1 MKLSERLRKAVLA
14 SKKTRYAIAIG
25 SGVDHAVLRRFMR
38 GERDIKLKTA
48 EHLAEY
54 LDLELTQ
61 KKKLVEKNREPTTA
75 KQR

>member
-1 MKLSERLRKAVLA
+1 MKLSDRIRKAVLS

-38 GERDIKLKTA
+38 GERDIKLATA

-54 LDLELTQ
+54 LNLELVY
-61 KKKLVEKNREPTTA
+61 KKPEK
-75 KQR
+75 KSSG